1 MQQSIQKNNSMQNE
15 TQSLRKR
22 KTQMA
27 KEGKRVVVGNGIY
40 DETSVILL
48 TIVTPGKPH
57 IAMMLPKDL
66 GDEMEMFDML
76 GDKINELK
84 ADGFSIDYRLKEEPI
99 IISTTN
105 K

>member
-66 GDEMEMFDML
+66 GDDMEMFDML

>member
-1 MQQSIQKNNSMQNE
+1 MQNE

-66 GDEMEMFDML
+66 GDDMEMFDML

>member
-1 MQQSIQKNNSMQNE
+1 MQNE

-27 KEGKRVVVGNGIY
+27 KQGKRVVVGNGMY

-57 IAMMLPKDL
+57 IAMMLPKDF